1 MITLVAVTG
10 VKLRWILT
18 WREHLEEIAL
28 GLRTIP
34 KITLTRSGVFW
45 KTSGIQRLPKMA
57 ATRTPPGLRGME
69 GTGPLWLVEKTQT
82 SAEEEAFLAK
92 M

>member
-1 MITLVAVTG
+1 MSSTTRDEARYKTL
-10 VKLRWILT
+10 
-18 WREHLEEIAL
+18 
-28 GLRTIP
+28 P
-34 KITLTRSGVFW
+34 
-45 KTSGIQRLPKMA
+45 Q
-57 ATRTPPGLRGME
+57 